1 VTTTEH
7 AGIRRVADALTS
19 AGMVA
24 AAEGIRFLDAD
35 VRTAA
40 HAAAAVGV
48 ETGAIANSLVF
59 RAVTGEHEVPL
70 LVLTSGAHR
79 ADTAT
84 LARLIGAERVGKAD
98 PDFVRVHTGQT
109 IGGVAPIGHPSPV
122 RTLVD
127 DALAG
132 YPLVWAAAGHPRAV
146 FPATFEELVSLT
158 GGTPASVAGQEDDRQ
173 P

>member
-1 VTTTEH
+1 MTTTEH
-7 AGIRRVADALTS
+7 AGIRRVAEALVA
-19 AGMVA
+19 AGMTA
-24 AAEGIRFLDAD
+24 AADGIRFLGAD

-40 HAAAAVGV
+40 HAAEAVGV

-59 RAVTGEHEVPL
+59 RADTDEQELPL

-84 LARLIGAERVGKAD
+84 LAGLTGARQVGKAG
-98 PDFVRVHTGQT
+98 PDFVRAHTGQA
-109 IGGVAPIGHPSPV
+109 IGGVGPVGHPSRV

-127 DALAG
+127 EALAG
-132 YPLVWAAAGHPRAV
+132 YPVVWASAGHPRAV
-146 FPATFEELVSLT
+146 FPTTFTELVRLT
-158 GGTPASVAGQEDDRQ
+158 GGSPARVAGQEDDRQ